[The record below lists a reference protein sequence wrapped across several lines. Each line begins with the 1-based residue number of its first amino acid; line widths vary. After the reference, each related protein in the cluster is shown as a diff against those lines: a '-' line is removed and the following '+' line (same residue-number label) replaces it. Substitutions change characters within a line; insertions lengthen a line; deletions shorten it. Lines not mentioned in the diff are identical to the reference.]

1 VFFAAPRRWIVKMML
16 VLLTLA
22 LALTPVILTA
32 DSHFTTDTITTSGGD
47 LIITFIGHGTLM
59 MTFDGKVIHVD
70 PFSRLADYGK
80 LPDADL
86 VLITHQHRDHL
97 DSKALDEI
105 LTQSTVVVTNPAA
118 AESVNGARIL
128 KNGQK
133 VTVLDLPIEA
143 VPAYNIV
150 HKRDSG
156 EPFHPKGRDN
166 GYVITFGET
175 RVYIAGD
182 TENIPEMKILGKIDV
197 AFLPANLPYTMTPEM
212 FADAARFVNPRI
224 LYPYHYGDTDIKQL
238 VELLAGMPDM
248 EIRVRSMK

>member
-182 TENIPEMKILGKIDV
+182 TENIPEMKKLGKIDV
-197 AFLPANLPYTMTPEM
+197 AFLPANLPYTMTLEM
-212 FADAARFVNPRI
+212 AADAARFVNPRI

>member
-1 VFFAAPRRWIVKMML
+1 MKIVSVFLF
-16 VLLTLA
+16 LA
-22 LALTPVILTA
+22 LALSPTTLPA
-32 DSHFTTDTITTSGGD
+32 DNHFTTDTIATKGGD
-47 LIITFIGHGTLM
+47 LLITFIGHGTLM
-59 MTFDGKVIHVD
+59 MTFADKVIHVD
-70 PFSRLADYGK
+70 PFSRLADYSK

-118 AESVNGARIL
+118 AESVSGAKIL

-133 VTVLDLPIEA
+133 LTVLDLPIEA

-156 EPFHPKGRDN
+156 ELFHPKGRDN
-166 GYVITFGET
+166 GYIVTFGDM

-182 TENIPEMKILGKIDV
+182 TENIPEMKELGSVDV

-212 FADAARFVNPRI
+212 FADAARSVKPGI
-224 LYPYHYGDTDIKQL
+224 LYPYHYGDTDTNKL
-238 VELLAGMPDM
+238 VELLSGESDI
-248 EIRVRSMK
+248 EIRIRPMK